1 MDSAGPIP
9 IVDKKK
15 KGERFGFR
23 GALMEGSV
31 SGLCPPKN
39 V

>member
-9 IVDKKK
+9 IVGGK

-23 GALMEGSV
+23 GALMEGSE

>member
-1 MDSAGPIP
+1 MSSAGPIP
-9 IVDKKK
+9 IVRKKV
-15 KGERFGFR
+15 ERFGFR